1 MNEGKWQ
8 HLCLGQV
15 GLQSRTLC
23 SPRQRHFPVS
33 GVSPTP
39 SRGLALSQPAFC
51 LGCCKQQFHHFLQK
65 HNFPLLSPCPLNTPV
80 LPQPTRWCWSC
91 TVFINPLFQTTP
103 QWQSASSAAGVLRQV
118 GVTPVPRDIPLLFK
132 GDIPLPG
139 LVSAGMNFI
148 VSPLVWFVIKKGFL
162 AKEPPKHHSDVSFS
176 SQTPPPCSIPSCVDG
191 ALIPGD
197 NLGRRT
203 QSINYQSRQYF
214 LVVSAASA
222 HPLISCHCWILLVF
236 PGKGLKD
243 RKESFLMEG

>member
-1 MNEGKWQ
+1 MHPALPESFGR
-8 HLCLGQV
+8 LGS
-15 GLQSRTLC
+15 LQFPRTFPC
-23 SPRQRHFPVS
+23 S
-33 GVSPTP
+33 
-39 SRGLALSQPAFC
+39 L
-51 LGCCKQQFHHFLQK
+51 K
-65 HNFPLLSPCPLNTPV
+65 
-80 LPQPTRWCWSC
+80 PQ
-91 TVFINPLFQTTP
+91 
-103 QWQSASSAAGVLRQV
+103 
-118 GVTPVPRDIPLLFK
+118 
-132 GDIPLPG
+132 PG

-243 RKESFLMEG
+243 RKESFLMEVRETVAGVLPFILPLCLIS

>member
-23 SPRQRHFPVS
+23 SPRQQHFPVS

-51 LGCCKQQFHHFLQK
+51 LDCCKQQFHHFLQK

-91 TVFINPLFQTTP
+91 TVFINPLFQTAP
-103 QWQSASSAAGVLRQV
+103 QWQSASSAAGVLWQV

-132 GDIPLPG
+132 ASAWAGFCRDEFHCFSSG
-139 LVSAGMNFI
+139 LVCYKER
-148 VSPLVWFVIKKGFL
+148 VPCKGTPQTSLRCFL
-162 AKEPPKHHSDVSFS
+162 QLTDSTSMFHPFM
-176 SQTPPPCSIPSCVDG
+176 
-191 ALIPGD
+191 
-197 NLGRRT
+197 RRWST
-203 QSINYQSRQYF
+203 D
-214 LVVSAASA
+214 
-222 HPLISCHCWILLVF
+222 PW
-236 PGKGLKD
+236 G
-243 RKESFLMEG
+243 